1 MSPDLPPTLTTA
13 EVADCQRWRE
23 RRDRYRPAGEVIDP
37 SRYGVEVIAERD
49 ARPFVEAHHYS
60 GTYPAA
66 RLAVGL
72 HRARRWV
79 TPELVGVAV
88 FSVGVQPAALQRWAG
103 VEAREGVELGRFVLF
118 DDVPGNGESWFLAR
132 AFRALRAQLPDVRA
146 VLSYSDPL
154 PRHTV
159 AGALVTPGHVG
170 VIYQAFN
177 ARYHGT
183 GSARSLYLDDAGRVV
198 SPRAFDKIRNAES
211 GWEGAARRLVASGAP
226 TRAVGEEPAA
236 WLKRVK
242 SSLRAVRHPGN
253 HVYTWALDG
262 APGVAD
268 LHPYPRRPL

>member
-1 MSPDLPPTLTTA
+1 MSDRP
-13 EVADCQRWRE
+13 CQRWRE

-37 SRYGVEVIAERD
+37 SRYGVDVVEERD
-49 ARPFVEAHHYS
+49 ARPFVERHHYS
-60 GTYPAA
+60 GTYPVA

-88 FSVGVQPAALQRWAG
+88 FSVGVQPAAMPRWAG
-103 VEAREGVELGRFVLF
+103 VDASAGVELGRFVLL

-154 PRHTV
+154 PRHT
-159 AGALVTPGHVG
+159 ATGALITPGHVG

-183 GSARSLYLDDAGRVV
+183 GSARTLYLDDAGRAI
-198 SPRAFDKIRNAES
+198 SPRALDKIRNTER
-211 GWEGAARRLVASGAP
+211 GWEGAARRLVAAGAP
-226 TRAVGEEPAA
+226 LRQPHEEPAA
-236 WLKRVK
+236 WLERVRTT
-242 SSLRAVRHPGN
+242 LRAVRHPGN

-262 APGVAD
+262 AEPAAAVC
-268 LHPYPRRPL
+268 PYPRKEIA